1 MRVKIRR
8 ELDVEASVNLRKLKP
23 LGKIQAG
30 FLTMW
35 HNTDFYKTGLNRR
48 LEEDNIRLMQRDEK
62 LKDLLL
68 AQIYKELIRNTS
80 MSGKDEVC
88 KSVVISVDASYKYS
102 LKRVLKHKDFL
113 PYSIELVPENT
124 DVRKAFKDMPFL
136 IRVSKKVVR
145 G

>member
-1 MRVKIRR
+1 
-8 ELDVEASVNLRKLKP
+8 
-23 LGKIQAG
+23 
-30 FLTMW
+30 
-35 HNTDFYKTGLNRR
+35 
-48 LEEDNIRLMQRDEK
+48 MQRDEK